1 MEKIDLSTNSKKI
14 KEAYEKVVRGD
25 PSSNYVVYT
34 VDKNSSLEVSESG
47 DGSLDEF
54 IEHFEDGSVQFGL
67 ARVIVPGSDV
77 SKNLLVGWCPD
88 NAPAKSRLSFA
99 NNFADVSNA
108 FSGYHVQVT
117 ARDQDDLD
125 AEEFLHRVCAA
136 AGARYSNQTSSKPAP
151 KPAASKPF
159 VAKST
164 PKPAPSK
171 PSVPKSTGKPISP
184 ITPKPTIPKPAASSS
199 NNDDG
204 WGDEKEIEERDFEK
218 KPLENVPSAYKPTKV
233 DISELRKQK
242 SDTISSQPKPFASQ
256 DKSDETSKADDEP
269 RSLSDRMKTFKS
281 NDTSDG
287 RMTSLPKPKVNH
299 SVASRFSPANT
310 SSKSP
315 SFGSK
320 PAVGYGSANDNKKDK
335 LVGGLSRNY
344 AAEGGKT
351 PAQLWA
357 EKRGQYKSV
366 ESEDKE
372 TQNETSELADKF
384 SKSSINDHEEDST
397 EETEEPAL
405 VKPSTGRFPVPP
417 KRSLPPRADE
427 PEEQEAEEEE
437 EEEEEKEEEGEEEEE
452 EGKEDDEKPIEP
464 PIIKP
469 STGAFPTPP
478 KRNLPPRAEEK
489 EEKEEEKTSA
499 PTPSLPARNLPPP
512 PARTTEPKQ
521 EDVAPTSKPTEEK
534 SEVITAVAEY
544 DYEKDEDNEI
554 EFAEGDLITEIE
566 FVDEEWWSGK
576 HSISGDVGLFPASY
590 VSLQNDSGKE
600 ASTTIGKTSIPETS
614 STPSG
619 SADANKGPSATAEYD
634 YEKDEDN
641 EISFAEGDK
650 IVEIEF
656 IDEDWWSGK
665 HISSGE
671 MGLFPANYVKLD
683 Q

>member
-34 VDKNSSLEVSESG
+34 VDRNSSLEVSESG

-77 SKNLLVGWCPD
+77 SKNLLVGWCPN

-136 AGARYSNQTSSKPAP
+136 AGARYSTQASSKPAP
-151 KPAASKPF
+151 KPAASKPV
-159 VAKST
+159 VAKSS
-164 PKPAPSK
+164 PKPAFSK
-171 PSVPKSTGKPISP
+171 PSVPKSTGKPLSP
-184 ITPKPTIPKPAASSS
+184 ITPKPTIPKPAAASS

-242 SDTISSQPKPFASQ
+242 SDTISSQPNKKPFASQ
-256 DKSDETSKADDEP
+256 DKSDETSKDDDEP
-269 RSLSDRMKTFKS
+269 KSLSDRMKSFKS
-281 NDTSDG
+281 SDTSDG
-287 RMTSLPKPKVNH
+287 RLTSLPKPKVNH
-299 SVASRFSPANT
+299 SVASRFSSANT

-320 PAVGYGSANDNKKDK
+320 PTLGYGSANDNKKDK

-366 ESEDKE
+366 KSEEDKP

-384 SKSSINDHEEDST
+384 SKSSIDDHEEDST

-405 VKPSTGRFPVPP
+405 IKPSTGGFPVPP
-417 KRSLPPRADE
+417 KRSLPPRVDE
-427 PEEQEAEEEE
+427 PEEEQEEEQEEHE
-437 EEEEEKEEEGEEEEE
+437 EE
-452 EGKEDDEKPIEP
+452 EDDEKPVEP

-478 KRNLPPRAEEK
+478 KRNLPPRAEEP
-489 EEKEEEKTSA
+489 EEEEEEEEVEKEETKAA
-499 PTPSLPARNLPPP
+499 PVPSLPARNLPPP
-512 PARTTEPKQ
+512 PARTAEPKQ
-521 EDVAPTSKPTEEK
+521 EDVAPTSKHTEEK

-576 HSISGDVGLFPASY
+576 HSTTGDVGLFPASY

-600 ASTTIGKTSIPETS
+600 ASTTVGKTSAPETS

-665 HISSGE
+665 HSSSGE
-671 MGLFPANYVKLD
+671 VGLFPANYVKLD

>member
-25 PSSNYVVYT
+25 PSYNYVVYT

-54 IEHFEDGSVQFGL
+54 IEHFEDGNVQFGL

-108 FSGYHVQVT
+108 LSGYHVQVT

-125 AEEFLHRVCAA
+125 SEEFLRRVSAA
-136 AGARYSNQTSSKPAP
+136 AGARYSTQSSSKPAP
-151 KPAASKPF
+151 KPVASKPV
-159 VAKST
+159 VAKSA

-171 PSVPKSTGKPISP
+171 PSVPKSTGKPITP
-184 ITPKPTIPKPAASSS
+184 ITPKPTIPKPAAVSSS
-199 NNDDG
+199 NDDG

-218 KPLENVPSAYKPTKV
+218 KPLEDVPSAYKPTKV

-242 SDTISSQPKPFASQ
+242 SDTTSSQPKPFVSK
-256 DKSDETSKADDEP
+256 DKPNESSNNDDEP
-269 RSLSDRMKTFKS
+269 KSLSERMKTFKD

-287 RMTSLPKPKVNH
+287 RLTSLPKPKVNH

-310 SSKSP
+310 SSEGP

-320 PAVGYGSANDNKKDK
+320 PTFSYGSANDNKKDK
-335 LVGGLSRNY
+335 LVGGLSRNF
-344 AAEGGKT
+344 ADEGGKT

-366 ESEDKE
+366 ESEDK
-372 TQNETSELADKF
+372 TSQNATSELADKF
-384 SKSSINDHEEDST
+384 SKSSINDDEEESSEAAD
-397 EETEEPAL
+397 EPTL
-405 VKPSTGRFPVPP
+405 VKPSTSGFPAPP
-417 KRSLPPRADE
+417 QRNLPPRADKQDE
-427 PEEQEAEEEE
+427 VQEEEEQEKEEQEKEELEEEE
-437 EEEEEKEEEGEEEEE
+437 EN
-452 EGKEDDEKPIEP
+452 DEKPVEP

-469 STGAFPTPP
+469 ATGGLPTPP
-478 KRNLPPRAEEK
+478 KRNLPPRPEEP
-489 EEKEEEKTSA
+489 EEKEEEEEKASTPA
-499 PTPSLPARNLPPP
+499 PSLPARSLPPP
-512 PARTTEPKQ
+512 PVRATDNKQ
-521 EDVAPTSKPTEEK
+521 EESAAPPSKPTEEK
-534 SEVITAVAEY
+534 SELITAIAEY

-554 EFAEGDLITEIE
+554 EFAEGDLITDIE

-576 HSISGDVGLFPASY
+576 HSTTGDVGLFPASY
-590 VSLQNDSGKE
+590 VSLKNNSKKD
-600 ASTTIGKTSIPETS
+600 S
-614 STPSG
+614 STNAENTSAPEKS
-619 SADANKGPSATAEYD
+619 SADAKKGPSATAEYD

-665 HISSGE
+665 HSNSGE
-671 MGLFPANYVKLD
+671 VGLFPANYVKLD

>member
-25 PSSNYVVYT
+25 PSFNYVVYT

-54 IEHFEDGSVQFGL
+54 IEHFEDGNVQFGL

-108 FSGYHVQVT
+108 LSGYHVQVT

-125 AEEFLHRVCAA
+125 ADEFLRRVSAA
-136 AGARYSNQTSSKPAP
+136 AGARYSTQSSSKPVP
-151 KPAASKPF
+151 KPVASKPI
-159 VAKST
+159 VAKSA

-171 PSVPKSTGKPISP
+171 PSVPKSTGKPIAP
-184 ITPKPTIPKPAASSS
+184 ITPKPIIPKPAAVSSS
-199 NNDDG
+199 NDDG

-218 KPLENVPSAYKPTKV
+218 KPLEDVPSAYKPTKV

-242 SDTISSQPKPFASQ
+242 SDTISSQPKPFVSK
-256 DKSDETSKADDEP
+256 DKSDETKKNDDEP
-269 RSLSDRMKTFKS
+269 KSLSERMKTFKS

-287 RMTSLPKPKVNH
+287 RLTSLPKPKVNH

-310 SSKSP
+310 SSEGP

-320 PAVGYGSANDNKKDK
+320 PAFSYGSSNDNKKDK
-335 LVGGLSRNY
+335 LVGGLSRNF

-366 ESEDKE
+366 EPEDN
-372 TQNETSELADKF
+372 TSQNETSELVDKF
-384 SKSSINDHEEDST
+384 SKNSVNDDEEESSEA
-397 EETEEPAL
+397 TEEPTL
-405 VKPSTGRFPVPP
+405 VKPSTGGFPAPP
-417 KRSLPPRADE
+417 QRNLPPRADKQE
-427 PEEQEAEEEE
+427 EEQEEEEEEKQEEEEEQEQDDDDKPFEPPIIKPSTGGLPTPPKRNLPPRPEEPEE
-437 EEEEEKEEEGEEEEE
+437 EEEEEKEEE
-452 EGKEDDEKPIEP
+452 
-464 PIIKP
+464 KP
-469 STGAFPTPP
+469 STPV
-478 KRNLPPRAEEK
+478 
-489 EEKEEEKTSA
+489 
-499 PTPSLPARNLPPP
+499 PSLPARNLPPP
-512 PARTTEPKQ
+512 PVRTTEPKQ
-521 EDVAPTSKPTEEK
+521 EEAVAAPSKPTEEK
-534 SEVITAVAEY
+534 SQVITAIAEY

-576 HSISGDVGLFPASY
+576 HSTTGDVGLFPASY
-590 VSLQNDSGKE
+590 VSLQNNPKKESSTNAEKSSAPE
-600 ASTTIGKTSIPETS
+600 ASSVPS
-614 STPSG
+614 SSVDDKK
-619 SADANKGPSATAEYD
+619 SPSATAEYD

-665 HISSGE
+665 HSSSGE
-671 MGLFPANYVKLD
+671 VGLFPANYVKLD